1 MSAIQNERELQD
13 NSYAVEFRG
22 VTKKFGS
29 VVANDDVT
37 FGVRKGTIHG
47 IIGENG
53 AGKSTLMSILF
64 GLYHPEQGE
73 ILLSGALSKIKT
85 PSTAIRAGIGM
96 VHQHFMLVER
106 MTALQNVVLGTEE
119 GYWLKGGT
127 GNVASKVKEI
137 QNRYGLHF
145 PLDAVTRD
153 LPVGVQQRIEILKAL
168 YRGAD
173 VLILDEPTGV
183 LTPGEVQDLFRVF
196 QDLRAQGKTVILIT
210 HKLQEI
216 LSITDSVTV
225 LRQGKSVGTYATAET
240 DRMMLATLMVGRRP
254 NAPPQARE
262 PRRSDIRVEV
272 SNLGVKDNLS
282 IQRVFDLSFQIHA
295 GEVLGVAGVAGNGQS
310 ELLSALAGLSPP
322 STGKIRLGNV
332 EILPDHPTQ
341 PETIRKNGVGHVPED
356 RHRLGMMKRWT
367 AAENSILGLHR
378 SDRIEGVGK
387 RIKPSKVGNW
397 CRDLMT
403 KHDVRPANP
412 DLRFGLFSGG
422 NQQKLVIG
430 REIALSPDVL
440 LIGQPTRGVDI
451 GAIENI
457 HAALLAERDRGKS
470 VLLVSV
476 ELEEVLALSDRI
488 LVMFEGRSMG
498 IVDRADAD
506 EKLLGLMMAGLPLAD
521 ALNEKK
527 VTVQ

>member
-1 MSAIQNERELQD
+1 MNVIQIERGSPEVT
-13 NSYAVEFRG
+13 YAVEFCG
-22 VTKKFGS
+22 VTKSFGT
-29 VVANDDVT
+29 VIANDDVN

-64 GLYHPEQGE
+64 GLYHPDRGE
-73 ILLSGALSKIKT
+73 IFLNGARSDIKN
-85 PSTAIRAGIGM
+85 PSTAIHAGIGM

-106 MTALQNVVLGTEE
+106 MTALQNVVLGKED
-119 GYWLKGGT
+119 GFWLKGGT
-127 GNVASKVKEI
+127 GNVTSKV
-137 QNRYGLHF
+137 QALQAQYGLHF

-168 YRGAD
+168 YRGAE

-183 LTPGEVQDLFRVF
+183 LTPGEVQELFKVFKDLK
-196 QDLRAQGKTVILIT
+196 AQGKTVILIT

-216 LSITDSVTV
+216 LSVTDSVTV

-262 PRRSDIRVEV
+262 PRRPDIRVEV
-272 SNLGVKDNLS
+272 DQLSVRDNLS

-295 GEVLGVAGVAGNGQS
+295 GEVLGIAGVAGNGQS
-310 ELLSALAGLSPP
+310 ELIAALAGLASPMA
-322 STGKIRLGNV
+322 GRIRLGSL
-332 EILPDHPTQ
+332 EMSADRPAHP
-341 PETIRKNGVGHVPED
+341 EAIRENGVGHVPED

-378 SDRIEGVGK
+378 SGKIDGVGK
-387 RIKPSKVGNW
+387 RIQPTKVSRW
-397 CRDLMT
+397 CQDLMK
-403 KHDVRPANP
+403 KHDVRPA
-412 DLRFGLFSGG
+412 DSELRFGLFSGG

-430 REIALSPDVL
+430 RELALSPDIL

-457 HAALLAERDRGKS
+457 HAALLSERDKGKS
-470 VLLVSV
+470 VLLISV

-498 IVDRADAD
+498 IVGRADAD
-506 EKLLGLMMAGLPLAD
+506 EKLLGLMMAGLPPG
-521 ALNEKK
+521 
-527 VTVQ
+527 